1 MLPESKI
8 MALLNADGAAV
19 DASADA
25 TAPPVAADK
34 LLARARYHGLVPLLH
49 QAITESTPPET
60 PAPDSYSW
68 GEREARAAAATARG
82 GQSWLAAA
90 VRDEAMANVMW
101 ELAHRAELKR
111 VLTGFT
117 MMGVAPLLLKGAP
130 LSFTH
135 YAHPALRPRGDTD
148 FLLAPAERERAEA
161 ALERLGYRRGSGVTG
176 KFVSYQADWSRRDS
190 HRIEH
195 HLDVHWRISNS
206 QMLARLL
213 TFDEMAASAEPIPA
227 LGPHARAP
235 GPVHALLFA
244 CMHRAGHANVPYYSD
259 GVPRQGGDRLIWLY
273 DIHLLLTAMT
283 EAQRD
288 EFARLAADKGL
299 KAVCREGIE
308 AAQRAFGTAVP
319 LGLAKALEH
328 SGAPEP
334 TQRLLRG
341 GPLQQMWG
349 DVRALDTWGDR
360 IGLLREHALPG
371 RSYMAQKYPNARLR
385 WLPILYARRA
395 WGGLRRLKTPRG

>member
-1 MLPESKI
+1 MLSESKI
-8 MALLNADGAAV
+8 MALLSADGAPA
-19 DASADA
+19 DASVDTLAQ
-25 TAPPVAADK
+25 PVSADK

-49 QAITESTPPET
+49 QALTDAKPPET
-60 PAPDSYSW
+60 PADEGYSW
-68 GEREARAAAATARG
+68 TEREARAAAATARG
-82 GQSWLAAA
+82 GQSWIAAA
-90 VRDEAMANVMW
+90 VREESMANVMW

-135 YAHPALRPRGDTD
+135 YSHPALRPRGDTD
-148 FLLAPAERERAEA
+148 LLVASAERQRAEA
-161 ALERLGYRRGSGVTG
+161 ALDRLGYRRGTGVTG

-195 HLDVHWRISNS
+195 HLDLHWRISNS
-206 QMLARLL
+206 QMLARRL
-213 TFDEMAASAEPIPA
+213 TYEEMVATAEEIPA

-235 GPVHALLFA
+235 GAVHALLFA

-283 EAQRD
+283 DEQRD
-288 EFARLAADKGL
+288 AFAEMASAKGL
-299 KAVCREGIE
+299 KAVCRQGIE
-308 AAQRAFGTAVP
+308 ATQRAFGTAVP
-319 LGLAKALEH
+319 LTLAKALEH
-328 SGAPEP
+328 SGPPEP
-334 TQRLLRG
+334 TEQLLRG
-341 GPLQQMWG
+341 GRLQQMWG
-349 DVRALDTWGDR
+349 DVRALDSWSDR
-360 IGLLREHALPG
+360 LGLLREHALPG